1 MNDED
6 LPAPRKM
13 GVAMDK
19 FFFFF
24 FGLRR
29 SLVRERIT
37 ELKRDYPD
45 ESPEQLARRLI
56 DADTTLSLSGGALLH
71 LPMFAPDIG
80 SALRLVG
87 LAAVASPM
95 TAMHVYLILEIALLF
110 GRDIDDPARVPEL
123 LAIITASGLISGTPW
138 LLRSMG
144 LNPLLAV
151 PVGTLTVMAA
161 RRLVVEAA
169 ISYYKGAQ
177 ARSSAKSL
185 EAPPGVT
192 SYGAQS

>member
-1 MNDED
+1 MN
-6 LPAPRKM
+6 RKSVATRRKI

-29 SLVRERIT
+29 SLVRERVT
-37 ELKRDYPD
+37 ELMRDYPD

-56 DADTTLSLSGGALLH
+56 DADTALSLFGGALLH

-95 TAMHVYLILEIALLF
+95 TGLHIYLILEIALLF
-110 GRDIDDPARVPEL
+110 GRDIDDPARVPEI
-123 LAIITASGLISGTPW
+123 LAIITASGLTSGTPW
-138 LLRSMG
+138 LLRSMQ
-144 LNPLLAV
+144 LHPLLAV
-151 PVGTLTVMAA
+151 TVGTLTVMAA
-161 RRLVVEAA
+161 RRLIVEAA
-169 ISYYKGAQ
+169 VRYYRGA
-177 ARSSAKSL
+177 SI
-185 EAPPGVT
+185 EAPAGVT
-192 SYGAQS
+192 SYGAQT

>member
-1 MNDED
+1 MKKED
-6 LPAPRKM
+6 LPRPRKM

-56 DADTTLSLSGGALLH
+56 DADTTLSFFGGALLH

-95 TAMHVYLILEIALLF
+95 TGMHVYLILEIAQLF
-110 GRDIDDPARVPEL
+110 GHDIDDPARVPEML
-123 LAIITASGLISGTPW
+123 TIITTSGLTSGTPW

-151 PVGTLTVMAA
+151 TVGTVTVMAA
-161 RRLVVEAA
+161 RRLIVEAA
-169 ISYYKGAQ
+169 ISYYRGKST
-177 ARSSAKSL
+177 RSSAGSV
-185 EAPPGVT
+185 EATWGVT
-192 SYGAQS
+192 S